1 MPTGRR
7 FVAGCQANRMSARAI
22 LKSTAPV
29 IAHYSGIGKALAL
42 RYGGTG
48 VIFMLH
54 STVEDAGSYLEQG
67 IRCPVATLQRTLCWL
82 RDNGVD
88 FVSLDEAVE
97 RLGQSPTGKFCAFTF
112 DDGYADN
119 LTHALPIMESFAA
132 PFTVYVATGMMT
144 GRIDAWWLGLA
155 ALIRAQDRIELPDLD
170 RRFDCPDQESKKR
183 TYLAIEELIH
193 SDFNALTPVKAAI
206 ADGDVDCEALARRE
220 GLSTEQLRRLAASPL
235 VTIGAHG
242 ERHINLARASVAEAE
257 QDMIASRHA
266 LEDIIDREVVHFAYP
281 FGHANACGPRE
292 AWIARAAGFRTAVT
306 TRRGTLFPAHLDHLY
321 ALPREPL
328 GGNDT
333 PASLRCKIDGVYRA
347 FHSNFGDPVAHM

>member
-1 MPTGRR
+1 M
-7 FVAGCQANRMSARAI
+7 NARAV

-42 RYGGTG
+42 RYGGPG

-54 STVEDAGSYLEQG
+54 STVDDAGSYLEAG
-67 IRCPVATLQRTLCWL
+67 IRCPVAALEQTLSWL
-82 RDNGVD
+82 QDNGVD

-97 RLGQSPTGKFCAFTF
+97 RLGGPPAGKFCAFTF

-144 GRIDAWWLGLA
+144 GNIDAWWLGLA
-155 ALIRAQDRIELPDLD
+155 ALIRAQDHIELPDLD
-170 RRFDCPDQESKKR
+170 CRFACNDQASKKR
-183 TYLAIEELIH
+183 TYLAIETLIH
-193 SDFNALTPVKAAI
+193 SDFDALATVKASI
-206 ADGDVDCEALARRE
+206 ADRGIDSAALARRE

-257 QDMIASRHA
+257 QDMIDSRHT
-266 LEDIIDREVVHFAYP
+266 LEDIIGRDVVHFAYP
-281 FGHANACGPRE
+281 FGHAKACGPRE
-292 AWIARAAGFRTAVT
+292 ARIARAAGFRTAVT
-306 TRRGTLFPAHLDHLY
+306 TRRGTLFPAHRDHLY

-328 GGNDT
+328 GGSDT

-347 FHSNFGDPVAHM
+347 FHSGFGDPVAHM